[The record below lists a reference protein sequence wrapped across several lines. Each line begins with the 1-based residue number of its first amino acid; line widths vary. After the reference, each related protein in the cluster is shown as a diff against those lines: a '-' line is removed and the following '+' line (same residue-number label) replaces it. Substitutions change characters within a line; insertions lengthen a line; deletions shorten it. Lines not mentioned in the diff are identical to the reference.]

1 MEKEIFTC
9 SFFALQTESKL
20 IRIVWYVNILGNVI
34 DITPT
39 MTVVWAESYATGIYI
54 CHHSSQI
61 IKLLLTI
68 KHHMI

>member
-1 MEKEIFTC
+1 MEKEIIACF
-9 SFFALQTESKL
+9 FFALQTESKL

-34 DITPT
+34 DITSI